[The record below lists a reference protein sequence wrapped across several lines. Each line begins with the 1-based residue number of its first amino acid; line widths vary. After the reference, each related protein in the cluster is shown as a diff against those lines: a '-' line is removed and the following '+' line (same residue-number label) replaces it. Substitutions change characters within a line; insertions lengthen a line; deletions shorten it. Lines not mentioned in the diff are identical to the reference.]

1 MNYDY
6 EKFADIQRE
15 AIALYIEK
23 DKKYGQAYK
32 QYGVIGLL
40 IRLQDKLSR
49 YINIEKNKIELAE
62 CEDESL
68 RDTMLDF
75 HNYAAMV
82 ILLLDEEKY
91 CNCQEMHYDSETG
104 DCGECSKPYECTI
117 DKSPLTEEDIRW
129 GQEIAEE
136 YGLVDPIEQD

>member
-15 AIALYIEK
+15 AIALYVEK

-62 CEDESL
+62 CEDENL

-82 ILLLDEEKY
+82 ILLLDEK
-91 CNCQEMHYDSETG
+91 D
-104 DCGECSKPYECTI
+104 
-117 DKSPLTEEDIRW
+117 
-129 GQEIAEE
+129 
-136 YGLVDPIEQD
+136 